1 MRGPRSRRIALLV
14 VALVAVGAGIAVY
27 ATGVLNRVE
36 HSSVDARFDVRGDR
50 KPNPDIVIVEVDDT
64 TFHDLQRRWPFPR
77 SLHAQVIRRL
87 AAAGARAI
95 GYDVQFTE
103 PTTVN

>member
-64 TFHDLQRRWPFPR
+64 RSTTCSGAGPSPARSTPR
-77 SLHAQVIRRL
+77 SSGAWPPL
-87 AAAGARAI
+87 APAPSA
-95 GYDVQFTE
+95 
-103 PTTVN
+103 TTSSSPSPPP